1 MLPETADTALKLEQP
16 IMHHLLQH
24 FRQNFWHLVE
34 QQMASQDTSRR
45 EGAEL
50 EQYSNYSTEQS
61 NMYEVSSVS
70 RLTPHDVHQAT
81 PLCFFF
87 LLPGDYF
94 STRRESGTVLN
105 FCVQA

>member
-61 NMYEVSSVS
+61 NMYEVSSMS
-70 RLTPHDVHQAT
+70 RLEWPPHPPPA
-81 PLCFFF
+81 
-87 LLPGDYF
+87 LLAALSWRQRSPRTGAPGLIM
-94 STRRESGTVLN
+94 SIT
-105 FCVQA
+105 